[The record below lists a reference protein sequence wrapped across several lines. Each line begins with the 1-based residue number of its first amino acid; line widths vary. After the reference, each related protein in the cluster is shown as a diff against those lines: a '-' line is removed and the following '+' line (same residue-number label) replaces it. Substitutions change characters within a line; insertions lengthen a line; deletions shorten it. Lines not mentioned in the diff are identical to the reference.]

1 MSGMLY
7 FKTRRDM
14 DLMAAVLI
22 GKGKKVTPVEPS
34 TRYRNDDK
42 WRINVEPP
50 VRWSSQRNYERQIE
64 AFEKAVVEAHGINV
78 HPRDLAEDKIS
89 NMQDQYWLCLCIK
102 VRPIAA
108 DRCFRCH
115 QTYPSNFQ
123 GVPDTDTLR
132 AYLVE
137 RYKEKASAD
146 G

>member
-1 MSGMLY
+1 MSGILY
-7 FKTRRDM
+7 FNTRREM

-22 GKGKKVTPVEPS
+22 GKGKKVVPVEPS
-34 TRYRNDDK
+34 TANRNSQQ
-42 WRINVEPP
+42 WRINVQPP

-78 HPRDLAEDKIS
+78 HPRDLTEDKIR
-89 NMQDQYWLCLCIK
+89 NMQDQYWLCECNK

-108 DRCFRCH
+108 DRCFKCNEG
-115 QTYPSNFQ
+115 YPSNFE
-123 GVPDTDTLR
+123 GAPDTDTLR

-137 RYKEKASAD
+137 RHSAD